1 MLLLVMPGYKA
12 NAKTPTAAL
21 KRFHANV
28 GALEFMAVHVS

>member
-1 MLLLVMPGYKA
+1 MPLPVFQKKKA
-12 NAKTPTAAL
+12 SAKTPTAAL